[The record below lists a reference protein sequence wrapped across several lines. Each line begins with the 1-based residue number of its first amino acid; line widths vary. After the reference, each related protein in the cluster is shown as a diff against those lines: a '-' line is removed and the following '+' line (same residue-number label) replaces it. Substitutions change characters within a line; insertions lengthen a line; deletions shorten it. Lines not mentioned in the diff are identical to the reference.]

1 MHLLYVVHQYLPDF
15 VGGTELYTQSLVQAL
30 TARGHTTTVFYR
42 RSREAAG
49 LECWGEAASSVW
61 AAGDGNLTP
70 GRRFTA
76 TFYSPIILT
85 SFRQVLDMTSP
96 TLVHIQ
102 HLMGLPLGIIDEL
115 HERQI
120 PFLIT
125 LHDFWWIC
133 ANAQLFTNYS
143 HQICAGPKAFL
154 NCARCALARAGT
166 TSAWPLIPALAGVLA
181 LRAAKLRQVLH
192 QAACLIAPSE
202 FVRRWYCAHGIS
214 PERVRVLSHGIA
226 SPSQLPPSPDRT
238 PGTLRCVYLGGLSW
252 QKGVHVVVEALRD
265 LPGVE
270 LWIGGDETFDPAYS
284 ARLRSLAGAN
294 TRFLG
299 RLSREEVWRTL
310 AQADLLLAPSLWYET
325 FSLVVR
331 EAFAA
336 GIPAL
341 VSDVGALAEAVD
353 EGVNG
358 LRLPPGDVLAWR
370 TAVQRLAEDPD
381 SLARLRAG
389 VRSPLTLTEHTD
401 AIESLY
407 AQIC

>member
-1 MHLLYVVHQYLPDF
+1 MRILHLVHQYPPDF
-15 VGGTELYTQSLVQAL
+15 IGGTEFYTQSLVWDLAL
-30 TARGHTTTVFYR
+30 RGYEVVVFYR
-42 RSREAAG
+42 RNAPGTG
-49 LECWGEAASSVW
+49 LEHRDEGAVSVW
-61 AAGDGNLTP
+61 AAWNGDSNP
-70 GRRFTA
+70 ERRFAA
-76 TFYSPIILT
+76 TFHAPALADA
-85 SFRQVLDMTSP
+85 FRRVLDQMP
-96 TLVHIQ
+96 PALVHVQ
-102 HLMGLPLGIIDEL
+102 HLMGLPLGLIAEL
-115 HERQI
+115 RARNI
-120 PFLIT
+120 PFIIT

-143 HQICAGPKAFL
+143 HQICAGPKAFV

-166 TSAWPLIPALAGVLA
+166 TSAWPLIPGLAGVLA
-181 LRAAKLRQVLH
+181 LRTAKLRQVLH

-226 SPSQLPPSPDRT
+226 SPPQLSPSPDRT

-284 ARLRSLAGAN
+284 ARLHSLAGAN

-336 GIPAL
+336 GIPTL

-370 TAVQRLAEDPD
+370 TAVQWLAADPD
-381 SLARLRAG
+381 SLVRLRAG
-389 VRSPLTLTEHTD
+389 VRPPLTLTEHTD